1 MTTAP
6 RPTSAAPRQSLRT
19 EILEARP
26 VNLDGF
32 VEEWPEKG
40 LVAMESDFDPVPS
53 IRVEDGRIV
62 ELDGKARAD
71 FDFMDTFI
79 ADHAIDVASA
89 EDLRIAPET
98 LELQAQLAD
107 ASNRPQLAMNFRRAA
122 EMCAIPDA
130 EVLGMYNALRPRAS
144 TAAQLTELADRLQD
158 TWSAPVCAALV
169 REAAEVYARRDLLAR
184 PVADSDQ

>member
-1 MTTAP
+1 MSASLDTGLTTGDYP
-6 RPTSAAPRQSLRT
+6 LSVNRPELLRT
-19 EILEARP
+19 PTGKPITALTMDA
-26 VNLDGF
+26 VVSG
-32 VEEWPEKG
+32 
-40 LVAMESDFDPVPS
+40 
-53 IRVEDGRIV
+53 
-62 ELDGKARAD
+62 EL
-71 FDFMDTFI
+71 
-79 ADHAIDVASA
+79 SA

-144 TAAQLTELADRLQD
+144 TAAELAAMADRLET
-158 TWSAPVCAALV
+158 TWSAPVCAGLV

-184 PVADSDQ
+184 VGEEDGEDTP